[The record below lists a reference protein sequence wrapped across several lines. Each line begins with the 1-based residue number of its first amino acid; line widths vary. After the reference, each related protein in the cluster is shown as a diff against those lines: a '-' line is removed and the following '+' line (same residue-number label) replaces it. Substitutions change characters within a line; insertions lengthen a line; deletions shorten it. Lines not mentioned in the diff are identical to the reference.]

1 MPIFALMKFIAPLL
15 LVLSFAACKS
25 KKSVLTKEEVIE
37 VIKRFDA
44 GWNSKQLATVDS
56 VLAPGYIYFTQS
68 GGIFSRDSVVSTAGS
83 PAYILNHVSRS
94 DYEVQLYGNTAIVST
109 RWRGKGMYKGIPF
122 DEDQRCSITIV
133 KTGKKVEIM
142 SEHCTPIKPVVV
154 FH

>member
-1 MPIFALMKFIAPLL
+1 MKCIAPLL
-15 LVLSFAACKS
+15 LLLSFTACKS
-25 KKSVLTKEEVIE
+25 KKTALTKEEVID

-44 GWNSKQLATVDS
+44 GWNSKNLGAVDS

-68 GGIFSRDSVVSTAGS
+68 GGTFSRDSLVSTAGS
-83 PAYILNHVSRS
+83 PAYTLEQVSRS
-94 DYEVQLYGNTAIVST
+94 AYEVQLYGNTAIVST

>member
-1 MPIFALMKFIAPLL
+1 MKFIAPLL
-15 LVLSFAACKS
+15 MVLLFASCKS
-25 KKSVLTKEEVIE
+25 KEPVLTKEEVVD

-44 GWNSKQLATVDS
+44 GWNSKNIGAVDS

-68 GGIFSRDSVVSTAGS
+68 GGIFNRDSVVRTAGS
-83 PAYILNHVSRS
+83 PAYTLNRVSRS

-109 RWRGKGMYKGIPF
+109 RWQGKGMYKDIPF

-142 SEHCTPIKPVVV
+142 SEHCTPIKPAVV

>member
-1 MPIFALMKFIAPLL
+1 MKFIAPLL
-15 LVLSFAACKS
+15 FIAVSFAACKS
-25 KKSVLTKEEVIE
+25 KKSILTKEEVIE

-44 GWNSKQLATVDS
+44 GWNNKNLGAVDS

-83 PAYILNHVSRS
+83 PAYTLEQVSRS

-109 RWRGKGMYKGIPF
+109 RWRGRGMYKGTAF

>member
-1 MPIFALMKFIAPLL
+1 MKFIAPLL
-15 LVLSFAACKS
+15 LIAVLFAACKS
-25 KKSVLTKEEVIE
+25 KKSMLTKEEVID
-37 VIKRFDA
+37 VIKRFDT
-44 GWNSKQLATVDS
+44 GWNNKNLGAVDS

-83 PAYILNHVSRS
+83 PAYTLDHVSRS

-109 RWRGKGMYKGIPF
+109 RWRGRGMYKGTAF

-142 SEHCTPIKPVVV
+142 SEHCTPIKPAVV